1 MHTNIGKHKVIVRL
15 SSFMIE
21 HASLDY
27 LHKKIE
33 LNLSFNKERIHLFDK
48 TTEYS
53 LV

>member
-1 MHTNIGKHKVIVRL
+1 MHTNIGQHKVIARL
-15 SSFMIE
+15 FSFMIE

-33 LNLSFNKERIHLFDK
+33 LNLSFNKERIHLLDK
-48 TTEYS
+48 KTECP